1 MNIAIVGATGLVGK
15 KMLDILEQR
24 NFPLANLI
32 PIASKK
38 SEGNLID
45 FKGEKHKVIS
55 LENSLSSEIDIA
67 LFSRDKLL

>member
-32 PIASKK
+32 PIASK
-38 SEGNLID
+38 NLR
-45 FKGEKHKVIS
+45 
-55 LENSLSSEIDIA
+55 A
-67 LFSRDKLL
+67 T

>member
-1 MNIAIVGATGLVGK
+1 MNIAIVGANGLVGK

-24 NFPLANLI
+24 NFPLDLI

-45 FKGEKHKVIS
+45 FKGKSIK
-55 LENSLSSEIDIA
+55 
-67 LFSRDKLL
+67 